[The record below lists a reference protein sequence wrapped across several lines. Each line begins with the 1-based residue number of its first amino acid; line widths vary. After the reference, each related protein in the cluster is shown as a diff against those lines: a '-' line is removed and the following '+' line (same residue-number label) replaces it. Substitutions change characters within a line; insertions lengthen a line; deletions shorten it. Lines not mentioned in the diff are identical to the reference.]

1 MVTKGLNKIVIQT
14 VDTDVVK
21 LVVAVLAKIFLNE
34 LWIAFNV
41 RMQFQYIA
49 AYHQDQLPLIHLPDP
64 HLPQLL
70 LRIHQ

>member
-49 AYHQDQLPLIHLPDP
+49 AHHQDQLPLVHLPHP

-70 LRIHQ
+70 LRILQ